1 MRPRGKKTGPAMLEM
16 PWFAV
21 VLDLTNHD
29 STVARGPIALQ
40 RRDGAG
46 GEWLSRAAV
55 LVASPCGLSPR
66 KRIARVV

>member
-29 STVARGPIALQ
+29 STVARLVRLQ